1 MEIAIRITISLG
13 DAREGIDRI
22 LDNPYFECLQR
33 TATNQWESE
42 RFDED
47 DEDEAD
53 DLYELKE
60 TLTHTLA
67 GLDYD
72 IEDITEFD
80 TEYLHFKDRRQESY

>member
-1 MEIAIRITISLG
+1 METAIRITRSLG

-42 RFDED
+42 RFDDE

-80 TEYLHFKDRRQESY
+80 IEY

>member
-1 MEIAIRITISLG
+1 METAIRITISLG
-13 DAREGIDRI
+13 DAREGIDRN

-42 RFDED
+42 RFDDE

-60 TLTHTLA
+60 NLAHTLA

-80 TEYLHFKDRRQESY
+80 IEY

>member
-1 MEIAIRITISLG
+1 METAIRITISLG
-13 DAREGIDRI
+13 DAREGINRI

-42 RFDED
+42 RFDDE

-60 TLTHTLA
+60 TLIHNLA

-72 IEDITEFD
+72 IENITEFD
-80 TEYLHFKDRRQESY
+80 IEY

>member
-1 MEIAIRITISLG
+1 METAIRITISLG

-42 RFDED
+42 RFDDE

-60 TLTHTLA
+60 NLTHTLA
-67 GLDYD
+67 WLDYD

-80 TEYLHFKDRRQESY
+80 IEY

>member
-1 MEIAIRITISLG
+1 METAIRITISLG

-42 RFDED
+42 RFDDE

-60 TLTHTLA
+60 TLTHTMA

-80 TEYLHFKDRRQESY
+80 IEY

>member
-1 MEIAIRITISLG
+1 METAIRITISLG
-13 DAREGIDRI
+13 DSREGIDRI

-42 RFDED
+42 RFDDE

-60 TLTHTLA
+60 NLAHTLA

-80 TEYLHFKDRRQESY
+80 IEY

>member
-1 MEIAIRITISLG
+1 METAIRITISLG

-33 TATNQWESE
+33 TATNQWKSE
-42 RFDED
+42 RFD
-47 DEDEAD
+47 DEDEDKTD

-60 TLTHTLA
+60 TITHTLA

-80 TEYLHFKDRRQESY
+80 IEY

>member
-1 MEIAIRITISLG
+1 METAIRITISLG
-13 DAREGIDRI
+13 DAREGINRI

-42 RFDED
+42 RFDDE

-60 TLTHTLA
+60 NLTNTLA
-67 GLDYD
+67 WLDYD

-80 TEYLHFKDRRQESY
+80 IEY

>member
-1 MEIAIRITISLG
+1 METAIRITISLG

-22 LDNPYFECLQR
+22 LDNPYFECIQR

-42 RFDED
+42 KFDDE

-72 IEDITEFD
+72 IEDITEFYI
-80 TEYLHFKDRRQESY
+80 EY

>member
-1 MEIAIRITISLG
+1 METSIRITISLG
-13 DAREGIDRI
+13 DAREGINRI

-42 RFDED
+42 RFDDE

-60 TLTHTLA
+60 NLTNTLA

-72 IEDITEFD
+72 IENITEFD
-80 TEYLHFKDRRQESY
+80 IEY

>member
-1 MEIAIRITISLG
+1 METAIRITISLG

-42 RFDED
+42 RFDDE

-60 TLTHTLA
+60 TITHTLA

-72 IEDITEFD
+72 IENITEFD
-80 TEYLHFKDRRQESY
+80 IEY

>member
-1 MEIAIRITISLG
+1 METAIRITISLG
-13 DAREGIDRI
+13 DAREGINRI

-42 RFDED
+42 RFDDEN
-47 DEDEAD
+47 EDEAD

-80 TEYLHFKDRRQESY
+80 IEY

>member
-1 MEIAIRITISLG
+1 METAIRITISLG

-42 RFDED
+42 RFDDE

-72 IEDITEFD
+72 IEDIELTF
-80 TEYLHFKDRRQESY
+80 

>member
-1 MEIAIRITISLG
+1 METAIRITISLG
-13 DAREGIDRI
+13 DAREGINRI

-42 RFDED
+42 RFDDE

-67 GLDYD
+67 GLDYN

-80 TEYLHFKDRRQESY
+80 IEY

>member
-1 MEIAIRITISLG
+1 METAIRITISLG
-13 DAREGIDRI
+13 DARGGIDRI

-42 RFDED
+42 RFDDE

-80 TEYLHFKDRRQESY
+80 IEY

>member
-1 MEIAIRITISLG
+1 METAIRITISLG

-80 TEYLHFKDRRQESY
+80 IEY

>member
-42 RFDED
+42 RFDEG

-72 IEDITEFD
+72 IEDI
-80 TEYLHFKDRRQESY
+80 EY

>member
-1 MEIAIRITISLG
+1 METAIRITISLG

-22 LDNPYFECLQR
+22 LDNQYFECLQR
-33 TATNQWESE
+33 TAINQWESE
-42 RFDED
+42 RFDDE

-60 TLTHTLA
+60 TITHSLA

-80 TEYLHFKDRRQESY
+80 IEY

>member
-72 IEDITEFD
+72 IENITEFD
-80 TEYLHFKDRRQESY
+80 IEY

>member
-1 MEIAIRITISLG
+1 METAIRITISLG

-47 DEDEAD
+47 DENEAD

-80 TEYLHFKDRRQESY
+80 IEY

>member
-1 MEIAIRITISLG
+1 MATAIRITISLG

-42 RFDED
+42 RFDDE

-60 TLTHTLA
+60 TLTHTPA

-80 TEYLHFKDRRQESY
+80 IEY

>member
-1 MEIAIRITISLG
+1 METAIRITISLG

-42 RFDED
+42 RFDDE

-72 IEDITEFD
+72 IEDIITEFD
-80 TEYLHFKDRRQESY
+80 IEY

>member
-47 DEDEAD
+47 DEAAFRARKANRESRNRASRR
-53 DLYELKE
+53 K
-60 TLTHTLA
+60 
-67 GLDYD
+67 GGFRYD
-72 IEDITEFD
+72 
-80 TEYLHFKDRRQESY
+80 

>member
-1 MEIAIRITISLG
+1 MATAIRITISLC

-42 RFDED
+42 RFDDE

-80 TEYLHFKDRRQESY
+80 IEY

>member
-1 MEIAIRITISLG
+1 METAIRITISLG

-42 RFDED
+42 RFDDE

-53 DLYELKE
+53 YLYELKE

-80 TEYLHFKDRRQESY
+80 IEY

>member
-1 MEIAIRITISLG
+1 MKTAIRITISLG

-42 RFDED
+42 RFDDE

-60 TLTHTLA
+60 NLAHTLA

-72 IEDITEFD
+72 IDDITEFD
-80 TEYLHFKDRRQESY
+80 I

>member
-1 MEIAIRITISLG
+1 METAIIITISLG

-42 RFDED
+42 RFDDE

-80 TEYLHFKDRRQESY
+80 IEY

>member
-1 MEIAIRITISLG
+1 METAIRITISLG

-42 RFDED
+42 RFDDE

-60 TLTHTLA
+60 TITHTLV

-80 TEYLHFKDRRQESY
+80 IEY

>member
-1 MEIAIRITISLG
+1 METAIRITISLG

-22 LDNPYFECLQR
+22 MDNPYFECLQR

-80 TEYLHFKDRRQESY
+80 IEY

>member
-22 LDNPYFECLQR
+22 LDNQYFECLQR

-80 TEYLHFKDRRQESY
+80 IEY

>member
-1 MEIAIRITISLG
+1 MTTAIRITISLG

-42 RFDED
+42 RFDDE

-80 TEYLHFKDRRQESY
+80 IEY

>member
-1 MEIAIRITISLG
+1 METAIRITISLG

-42 RFDED
+42 RFD
-47 DEDEAD
+47 DEDEDGAD

-80 TEYLHFKDRRQESY
+80 IEY

>member
-33 TATNQWESE
+33 TAANQWESE

-80 TEYLHFKDRRQESY
+80 TEY

>member
-1 MEIAIRITISLG
+1 METAIRITISLG
-13 DAREGIDRI
+13 DAREGINRI

-42 RFDED
+42 RFDDE

-60 TLTHTLA
+60 NLTNTMA

-80 TEYLHFKDRRQESY
+80 IEY

>member
-1 MEIAIRITISLG
+1 METAIRITISLG

-22 LDNPYFECLQR
+22 LDNPYLECLQR

-42 RFDED
+42 RFDDE

-72 IEDITEFD
+72 IEDI
-80 TEYLHFKDRRQESY
+80 EY

>member
-1 MEIAIRITISLG
+1 MATAIRITISLG

-22 LDNPYFECLQR
+22 LDNPNFECLQR

-42 RFDED
+42 RFDDE

-80 TEYLHFKDRRQESY
+80 IEY